1 MFSCSLKRAEFSCV
15 DGGDIALYVAE
26 KCGIMVSC
34 FISLQPELH
43 AVVVAAVE
51 GCADCSAI
59 CSVWNGGKHIIH
71 YNS

>member
-43 AVVVAAVE
+43 AVVVVAVE
-51 GCADCSAI
+51 GCAAC
-59 CSVWNGGKHIIH
+59 NM
-71 YNS
+71 